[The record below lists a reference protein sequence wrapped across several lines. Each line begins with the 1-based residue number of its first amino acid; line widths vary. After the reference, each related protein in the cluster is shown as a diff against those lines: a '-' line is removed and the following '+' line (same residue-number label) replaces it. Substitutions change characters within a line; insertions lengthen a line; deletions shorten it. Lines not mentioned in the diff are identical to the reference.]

1 MTTPHG
7 DKARR
12 ARRARRHVRSGQAYA
27 AARPGSDVTIVLL
40 AEDPSPQEPG
50 PRLPSP
56 REPGPRVNVRFAA
69 LSLDIAGL
77 FRDHAH
83 AAEHLGPIVRKLAD
97 DELISKPAYFLTEDR
112 SIVTFTLYIRV
123 ADGESPED
131 LALQRLRSLD

>member
-12 ARRARRHVRSGQAYA
+12 ARRARRHVRSGQAA
-27 AARPGSDVTIVLL
+27 APAWLGSDVTIALV
-40 AEDPSPQEPG
+40 AEE
-50 PRLPSP
+50 PSP

-77 FRDHAH
+77 FRDHTH
-83 AAEHLGPIVRKLAD
+83 AAEHLGPIVRKLED